1 MKYTWKPL
9 VCLYLENQK
18 LVFLGNLILFKA
30 WYEDV
35 ANWLS
40 GFWKARN
47 KSGNSSEV
55 ASGDLG
61 FVVITA
67 LLSCLSLRLG
77 FHFNKSLIN
86 IFQLVWLLY
95 DDPERSYDRLKLTSI
110 FIKLGVT
117 QVLTYP
123 CWDRS
128 ITIIFQNARV
138 SRVMPSL
145 NLKKS
150 ATINKWAHF

>member
-1 MKYTWKPL
+1 MCVKSTWKLL

-18 LVFLGNLILFKA
+18 LVFLGNLILFKG
-30 WYEDV
+30 WYKDV

-40 GFWKARN
+40 GFWKAGN
-47 KSGNSSEV
+47 KSGNSSKV

-61 FVVITA
+61 FVVNCA
-67 LLSCLSLRLG
+67 SAFRLSLRLG
-77 FHFNKSLIN
+77 IYFNKSLIN

-95 DDPERSYDRLKLTSI
+95 DDPEWSYDRLKLTSI

-123 CWDRS
+123 CSD
-128 ITIIFQNARV
+128 TIKLNA
-138 SRVMPSL
+138 L
-145 NLKKS
+145 NPHYKDVTLNAYTS
-150 ATINKWAHF
+150 A